1 MSKKQ
6 ISWLLILVM
15 LLANVYLIFRV
26 SNNSTTISSYDA
38 GISQRSKVGQLES
51 FWTKYT
57 GGSKNSEITYEH
69 KLEAENDTD
78 TSLIVLVV
86 LDAILIGALYFLNK
100 KPAVAPPPPL
110 SIEERREQRFER
122 KRRKSTR

>member
-1 MSKKQ
+1 MTKKQ
-6 ISWLLILVM
+6 ISRLLLVIM
-15 LLANVYLIFRV
+15 LLANVYLVFRI
-26 SNNSTTISSYDA
+26 SNNSTISSSYDA

-57 GGSKNSEITYEH
+57 GGAKNFEITYEN
-69 KLEAENDTD
+69 KLKAEGDTEMC
-78 TSLIVLVV
+78 LIVLGL
-86 LDAILIGALYFLNK
+86 LDAVLIGALYKINK

-110 SIEERREQRFER
+110 TVEERRELRFER

>member
-6 ISWLLILVM
+6 ISWLLLLVM
-15 LLANVYLIFRV
+15 LLANVYLVFRI

-57 GGSKNSEITYEH
+57 GGAKNFEITYEH
-69 KLEAENDTD
+69 KLKAESDTD

-86 LDAILIGALYFLNK
+86 LDAVFIGALYFLNK

>member
-6 ISWLLILVM
+6 ISWLLIVIM
-15 LLANVYLIFRV
+15 LLANAYLIFRI

-38 GISQRSKVGQLES
+38 GISQRSRVGQLES

-57 GGSKNSEITYEH
+57 GGSKKFEVTYEDRL
-69 KLEAENDTD
+69 KADSD
-78 TSLIVLVV
+78 RDISAIGLIV
-86 LDAILIGALYFLNK
+86 LDAILIGALYKLNK

-110 SIEERREQRFER
+110 TIEERRELRFER